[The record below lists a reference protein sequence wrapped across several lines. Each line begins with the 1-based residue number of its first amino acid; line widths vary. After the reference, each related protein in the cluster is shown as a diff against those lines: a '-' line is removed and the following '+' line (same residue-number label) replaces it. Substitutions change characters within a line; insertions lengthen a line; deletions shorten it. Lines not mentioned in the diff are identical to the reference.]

1 VEELAVAKKKA
12 PVSPEQD
19 PTEFV
24 EALKA
29 LEGRRHFQFVG
40 GIDEDGSVKIDLKQL
55 EELKKKLEAL
65 GISQG
70 NIKFVAMN
78 APFMRR
84 SPTA

>member
-1 VEELAVAKKKA
+1 VAKKKA

-19 PTEFV
+19 PTQFEA
-24 EALKA
+24 ALKA

-40 GIDEDGSVKIDLKQL
+40 EMDQDGNVKIDLKEL

-65 GISQG
+65 GISPG
-70 NIKFVAMN
+70 NVKFVAMN